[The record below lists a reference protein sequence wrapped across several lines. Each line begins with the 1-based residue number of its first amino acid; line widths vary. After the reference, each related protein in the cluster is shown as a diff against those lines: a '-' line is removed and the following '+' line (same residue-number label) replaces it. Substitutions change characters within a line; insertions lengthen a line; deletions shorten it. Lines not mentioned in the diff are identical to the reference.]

1 MRIAYMPYMA
11 MHKRGGCSSPP
22 PFCSPPLP
30 DHWCPSAMG
39 PIAPITG
46 LSRTPQREWRVGSKI
61 CWHSADLPYAGLEP
75 KWRTQANVE
84 PKGAR
89 IPLHP
94 PSLPTVGHKVQA
106 YTRSPLSAHLL
117 IGEEASSSANVSCGT
132 TSSPPAGMPWHSAS
146 SQLTCSCWQYQMVY
160 CWGCCIA
167 PQIIC
172 TSLCLGLMVYSL

>member
-1 MRIAYMPYMA
+1 MSHSDGSHRPHYGV
-11 MHKRGGCSSPP
+11 KQDTSEGVEGG
-22 PFCSPPLP
+22 F
-30 DHWCPSAMG
+30 
-39 PIAPITG
+39 
-46 LSRTPQREWRVGSKI
+46 KI

-84 PKGAR
+84 PKRAR

-94 PSLPTVGHKVQA
+94 PSLPTMGHEVQA

-117 IGEEASSSANVSCGT
+117 IGEEASSSLPPADMSCST
-132 TSSPPAGMPWHSAS
+132 TSSPLTGMRWHSAS

-172 TSLCLGLMVYSL
+172 THCAWG